1 MKIALV
7 CAASKGLGRA
17 SAEALAR
24 DGFKVAIC
32 ARGEAAL
39 NHTADAIRAAGGD
52 VLPLVADLS
61 KAADIERVIAA
72 TVERFGGL
80 DVLVTNT
87 GGPPSGPFMTLDEQ
101 TWLTAIDSLLLSV
114 VRLCRAAIP
123 HMQARGGGRIV
134 NITSISVKQPIEGL
148 VLSNALRSAVTSLAK
163 TLSVELAP
171 DNILVNCVAPGYT
184 RTDRVVELSEQA
196 AAREGTTA
204 DVVEKRTIAKI
215 PLGRMGESK
224 EFGDVVAF
232 LASPAA
238 SILPSGV
245 NVRHW
250 RRAGST
256 SGATSGKSSEVPGGG
271 GENGTGS
278 HGGTK

>member
-32 ARGEAAL
+32 ARGADAL
-39 NHTADAIRAAGGD
+39 NETARAIRDGGGD
-52 VLPLVADLS
+52 VLAIPADLS
-61 KAADIERVIAA
+61 QAGDVERVIAV

-80 DVLVTNT
+80 DVVVTNT

-101 TWLTAIDSLLLSV
+101 VWRDAIDSLLLSV

-123 HMQARGGGRIV
+123 HLQARGGGRII

-163 TLSVELAP
+163 TLAAELAP
-171 DNILVNCVAPGYT
+171 HNILVNCVAPGYT

-196 AAREGTTA
+196 AAREGTTP

-215 PLGRMGESK
+215 PLGRMGEPK
-224 EFGDVVAF
+224 EFGEVVAF

-238 SILPSGV
+238 SYVTGV
-245 NVRHW
+245 TIQVD
-250 RRAGST
+250 
-256 SGATSGKSSEVPGGG
+256 GGWTQG
-271 GENGTGS
+271 LV
-278 HGGTK
+278 

>member
-1 MKIALV
+1 MTTDRVALI

-39 NHTADAIRAAGGD
+39 TQTAGAIRAAGGD

-61 KAADIERVIAA
+61 KIDDVERVIAA

-87 GGPPSGPFMTLDEQ
+87 GGPPSGPFMAIDEQ
-101 TWLTAIDSLLLSV
+101 TWLNAIDSLLLSV

-123 HMQARGGGRIV
+123 HMQARGGGRII

-171 DNILVNCVAPGYT
+171 QNILVNCVAPGYT
-184 RTDRVVELSEQA
+184 RTDRVIELSQQA

-204 DVVEKRTIAKI
+204 DVIDKRTMAKI
-215 PLGRMGESK
+215 PLGRMGEPK
-224 EFGDVVAF
+224 EFGEVVAF

-238 SILPSGV
+238 SYVTGV
-245 NVRHW
+245 TIQVD
-250 RRAGST
+250 
-256 SGATSGKSSEVPGGG
+256 GGWTRG
-271 GENGTGS
+271 LL
-278 HGGTK
+278 

>member
-1 MKIALV
+1 M

-24 DGFKVAIC
+24 DGFRVAIC
-32 ARGEAAL
+32 ARGAEALAR
-39 NHTADAIRAAGGD
+39 TAEEINAAGGD
-52 VLPLVADLS
+52 VVAVQADLS
-61 KAADIERVIAA
+61 KREEIDRVIAT
-72 TVERFGGL
+72 TVEKLAGL

-87 GGPPSGPFMTLDEQ
+87 GGPPSGPFMSLDERV
-101 TWLTAIDSLLLSV
+101 WAEAIDSLLLSV

-123 HMQARGGGRIV
+123 HMQRRGGGRII

-171 DNILVNCVAPGYT
+171 HNILVNCVAPGYT

-204 DVVEKRTIAKI
+204 DVIEQRTIARI
-215 PLGRMGESK
+215 PLGRMGEPR
-224 EFGDVVAF
+224 ELGEVVAF

-238 SILPSGV
+238 SFVTGV
-245 NVRHW
+245 TIPVD
-250 RRAGST
+250 
-256 SGATSGKSSEVPGGG
+256 GGWTRG
-271 GENGTGS
+271 LV
-278 HGGTK
+278 